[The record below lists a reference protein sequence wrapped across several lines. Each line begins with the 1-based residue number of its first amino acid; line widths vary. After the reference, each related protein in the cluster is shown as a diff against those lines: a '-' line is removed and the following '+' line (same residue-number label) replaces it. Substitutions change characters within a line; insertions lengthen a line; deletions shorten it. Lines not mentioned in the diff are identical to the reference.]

1 MKKVV
6 FINPHPKG
14 NVGEENVSVLNQMP
28 VNLGYLAAVTPPG
41 WEFDIIDENEED
53 AVDDNG
59 NLTFDG
65 ADLVGITAVT
75 YQAARAYEIA
85 QACREAGIL
94 TVMGGS
100 HATMAPDEVAEY
112 VDAVVVREGISI
124 WQDIIGDLEEGGVKE
139 RYDGGLIPLESFKD
153 IVPDR
158 AFLKEKYKYRYSGII
173 TTAGC
178 PYACDF
184 CAVPLIQGRRYRE
197 RPAVDVLDEMRS
209 IKGIYRGLV
218 LTDENFYG
226 HSEPSHQRARDLFSG
241 MVNDGIYQNWFG
253 FTSLNIFQD
262 DVVLESMVKSGCCG
276 VLIGVESIDETA
288 LATMNKKVNLNIT
301 IDKYRQA
308 IGAIRKHGIAFW
320 GTMVFG
326 NDFDTVESF
335 DRVADFVLD
344 ANIDIMTCGV
354 LTPFFQ
360 TPLFKRLQSE
370 GRIFRNNYPDDW
382 LYYTSHHLTYH
393 LKGMSLEELIEG
405 FEILYNRLYATEVL
419 RERFRR
425 SRSELDNDN
434 SAMFAFRVNI
444 DWQTVF
450 RHLIDNLKSL
460 LDSGIYYKTLE
471 KSKSIAV

>member
-1 MKKVV
+1 MKKIV

-28 VNLGYLAAVTPPG
+28 VNLGYLAAMTPPG
-41 WEFDIIDENEED
+41 WKFDIIDETQED

-59 NLTFDG
+59 NITFG
-65 ADLVGITAVT
+65 KADLVGITAVT
-75 YQAARAYEIA
+75 YQAARAYKIA
-85 QACREAGIL
+85 LACRKVGIS

-100 HATMAPDEVAEY
+100 HATMAPEEAQHY
-112 VDAVVVREGISI
+112 VDAVVVKEGISV
-124 WQDIIGDLEEGGVKE
+124 WQELLRDFEKGDLKR
-139 RYDGGLIPLESFKD
+139 RYDGGLAPLESFNE

-158 AFLKEKYKYRYSGII
+158 AFLKYKYKYRYSGII

-197 RPAVDVLDEMRS
+197 RPAGDVINEMRS
-209 IKGIYRGLV
+209 IKGVYRGLV

-226 HSEPSHQRARDLFSG
+226 HSEASHQRARDLFSG
-241 MVNDGIYQNWFG
+241 MVDEGIYQNWFG

-262 DVVLESMVKSGCCG
+262 DVVLESMVESGCCG
-276 VLIGVESIDETA
+276 VLIGIESIDEAA
-288 LATMNKKVNLNIT
+288 LSTMNKKVNLNIT

-308 IGAIRKHGIAFW
+308 IEAIRKHGIAFW

-344 ANIDIMTCGV
+344 SKIDVMTCGI

-360 TPLFKRLQSE
+360 TPLFNRLKSE
-370 GRIFRNNYPDDW
+370 GRIFRNNYPKDW

-405 FEILYNRLYATEVL
+405 FETLYSRLFATEVL
-419 RERFRR
+419 RERFRQ
-425 SRSELDNDN
+425 SKSDLKNDN
-434 SAMFAFRVNI
+434 SAMFAFRVNL

-450 RHLIDNLKSL
+450 QHLIDNLKDL

-471 KSKSIAV
+471 KSHSAVA